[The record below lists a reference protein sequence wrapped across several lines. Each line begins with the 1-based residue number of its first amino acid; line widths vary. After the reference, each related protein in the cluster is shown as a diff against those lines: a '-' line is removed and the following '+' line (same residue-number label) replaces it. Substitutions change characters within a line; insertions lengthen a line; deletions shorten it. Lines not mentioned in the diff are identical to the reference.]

1 MKKPAKAMKKIII
14 LLCLLAVVISA
25 AFVQNSVYISLFFR
39 MHMHAPEILWDHVE
53 DDYSARF
60 VLAEANG
67 SLITAVYKKSIFG
80 WGYMMSNSD
89 EDFSVIQVALY
100 EKGQEKLAD
109 VKTEKFCL
117 IGIRQKALE
126 ELYTQTDWSKQSES
140 NIQCTS
146 EQFTQSETTVKMFF
160 GQSSGDFG
168 SDDLIYCA
176 SPH

>member
-1 MKKPAKAMKKIII
+1 MKKFLI
-14 LLCLLAVVISA
+14 LLCLLAVVIST
-25 AFVQNSVYISLFFR
+25 AFVRNSVYISLFFR

-53 DDYSARF
+53 DDYAARF

-67 SLITAVYKKSIFG
+67 SFITAVYKKSLFG
-80 WGYMMSNSD
+80 WRYMMSNSD

-100 EKGQEKLAD
+100 EKGQEELAD
-109 VKTEKFCL
+109 VTTEKFCL
-117 IGIRQKALE
+117 IGIRPKALE
-126 ELYTQTDWSKQSES
+126 ELSAQTDWNEQSER

-146 EQFTQSETTVKMFF
+146 EQFVQGDTTVEMLF

-176 SPH
+176 SQQ

>member
-1 MKKPAKAMKKIII
+1 M
-14 LLCLLAVVISA
+14 
-25 AFVQNSVYISLFFR
+25 SLFFR

-67 SLITAVYKKSIFG
+67 SLITTVYQKSIFG

-89 EDFSVIQVALY
+89 ENFSVIQVALY

-126 ELYTQTDWSKQSES
+126 ELYTQTDWSKQSER

-146 EQFTQSETTVKMFF
+146 EQFTQSKTTANMFF
-160 GQSSGDFG
+160 GRSGGDFG

-176 SPH
+176 SQH